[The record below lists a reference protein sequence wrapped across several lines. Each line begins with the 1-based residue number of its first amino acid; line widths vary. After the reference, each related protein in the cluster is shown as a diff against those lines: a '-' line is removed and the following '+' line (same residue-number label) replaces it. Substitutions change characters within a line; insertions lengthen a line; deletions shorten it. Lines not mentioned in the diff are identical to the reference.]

1 MTRLNDD
8 GIIPLNDVGKASL
21 YLIVTEQAKSL
32 TSSIPASSSVSGGFG
47 GYLRK
52 VLAIVAKDIATEIR
66 TKEMISAM
74 FVFSLLIIF
83 IFNFA
88 FDLRAENVQALA
100 PGVLWVAIAFAG
112 MLGLSRSFILERDR
126 GVLDGLLMAPVDRSA
141 IYFGKMIGNVL
152 FISVVEVIILPFF
165 IVLFN
170 QPAAI
175 LAPLAGVVVLG
186 TIGFAGVGTLFSAM
200 AVHTRAREILLP
212 IMLFPVIIPVM
223 IAAVRLTAA
232 ILDKIPFAE
241 VSQWLALLLA
251 FDAIFIAASFM
262 LFEFVV
268 EE

>member
-1 MTRLNDD
+1 MTERIN
-8 GIIPLNDVGKASL
+8 SL
-21 YLIVTEQAKSL
+21 PDSATA
-32 TSSIPASSSVSGGFG
+32 TTAMGRGFG
-47 GYLRK
+47 GYLQK

-74 FVFSLLIIF
+74 FVFSLLVIM

-126 GVLDGLLMAPVDRSA
+126 GVLDGLLLSPVDRSA

-152 FISVVEVIILPFF
+152 FISLVEIVILPFF
-165 IVLFN
+165 VVLFN
-170 QPAAI
+170 QP
-175 LAPLAGVVVLG
+175 LSVLPPLVGVVILG

-200 AVHTRAREILLP
+200 AVHTRAREVLLP
-212 IMLFPVIIPVM
+212 IMLFPVVVPVLLS
-223 IAAVRLTAA
+223 AVRLTGA
-232 ILDKIPFAE
+232 ILDQVPFAD
-241 VSQWLALLLA
+241 VSHWLALLIA
-251 FDAIFIAASFM
+251 FDIIFVAASFL

>member
-1 MTRLNDD
+1 MTD
-8 GIIPLNDVGKASL
+8 GIINSTM
-21 YLIVTEQAKSL
+21 TEQVKPLAD
-32 TSSIPASSSVSGGFG
+32 SIPASSAVAGGFG

-52 VLAIVAKDIATEIR
+52 VLAIVGKDIAAEIR
-66 TKEMISAM
+66 TKEMMSSM
-74 FVFSLLIIF
+74 FVFSVLIMF

-126 GVLDGLLMAPVDRSA
+126 GVLDGLLLAPVDRSA

-152 FISVVEVIILPFF
+152 FISLVEIVILPIFM
-165 IVLFN
+165 ILFN
-170 QPAAI
+170 QPAAT
-175 LAPLAGVVVLG
+175 LLPLAGVVILG
-186 TIGFAGVGTLFSAM
+186 TIGFASVGTLFSAM

-212 IMLFPVIIPVM
+212 IMLFPVVVPVM
-223 IAAVRLTAA
+223 LSAVRLTSG
-232 ILDKIPFAE
+232 ILDNTPFAD
-241 VSQWLALLLA
+241 VSHWLALLVA
-251 FDAIFIAASFM
+251 FDVIFIAASFI

>member
-1 MTRLNDD
+1 MATD
-8 GIIPLNDVGKASL
+8 
-21 YLIVTEQAKSL
+21 
-32 TSSIPASSSVSGGFG
+32 SIPTASTATRGFG

-52 VLAIVAKDIATEIR
+52 VAAIIGKDITTELR

-88 FDLRAENVQALA
+88 FDLRAENVQTLA

-126 GVLDGLLMAPVDRSA
+126 GVLDGLLLAPVDRSA

-152 FISVVEVIILPFF
+152 FISLVEVIVLPFF

-170 QPAAI
+170 QPLSI
-175 LAPLAGVVVLG
+175 VPLLVGIVILG

-200 AVHTRAREILLP
+200 AVHTRAREVLLP
-212 IMLFPVIIPVM
+212 IMLFPVVVPVLLS
-223 IAAVRLTAA
+223 AVRLTAGL
-232 ILDKIPFAE
+232 LDGAPFAD
-241 VSQWLALLLA
+241 VSHWLALLVA
-251 FDAIFIAASFM
+251 FDIIFVAASFI